1 MDWKPDPGAR
11 LGFVALVLLV
21 ALRFCTARGDTH
33 SLFYNFTV
41 DRHPSPGEPWCVVQ
55 GQIDGN
61 FFLSYDCG
69 GTKIQSTSPLGEEVK
84 TTNTWET
91 QTEPLR
97 NIGDFL
103 KGQLPDIIPEKH
115 TARGP
120 LTLQARMTCQ
130 CEEDGHI
137 SGSWQFG
144 FNGEMCLRFDSENGH
159 WTEVHSGG
167 RRMKEKWEKD
177 RAVTDFFKNVSMGDC
192 QTWLQ
197 DLIVSLEKM
206 LKTSAS
212 PTTVPRTVQPTAP
225 TSNHITK
232 IILGVLTGFIIISI
246 VAWIIHKNRRQCSQE
261 APDRCSVGLRTQSL
275 LGCFCSP
282 AFTLKPRDQTLG
294 IPSLSTSY
302 DDTVAAPSRVSC
314 HI

>member
-1 MDWKPDPGAR
+1 VSDIQHSTWHRLFPLLLPQSCWKH
-11 LGFVALVLLV
+11 
-21 ALRFCTARGDTH
+21 TH

-115 TARGP
+115 TSSP

-192 QTWLQ
+192 QAWLQ
-197 DLIVSLEKM
+197 DFIVNSTKNLENRK
-206 LKTSAS
+206 
-212 PTTVPRTVQPTAP
+212 R
-225 TSNHITK
+225 
-232 IILGVLTGFIIISI
+232 LTDLENKLMVTWG
-246 VAWIIHKNRRQCSQE
+246 K
-261 APDRCSVGLRTQSL
+261 G
-275 LGCFCSP
+275 
-282 AFTLKPRDQTLG
+282 
-294 IPSLSTSY
+294 
-302 DDTVAAPSRVSC
+302 
-314 HI
+314 

>member
-1 MDWKPDPGAR
+1 VSDIQHSTWHRLFPLLLPQSCWKH
-11 LGFVALVLLV
+11 
-21 ALRFCTARGDTH
+21 TH

-115 TARGP
+115 TSSP

-192 QTWLQ
+192 QAWLQ
-197 DLIVSLEKM
+197 DFIVHLFYFWD
-206 LKTSAS
+206 LFL
-212 PTTVPRTVQPTAP
+212 TVPSFQNLLLNVTNS
-225 TSNHITK
+225 TSENCQYH
-232 IILGVLTGFIIISI
+232 LCCQL
-246 VAWIIHKNRRQCSQE
+246 
-261 APDRCSVGLRTQSL
+261 LRT
-275 LGCFCSP
+275 
-282 AFTLKPRDQTLG
+282 
-294 IPSLSTSY
+294 PSSGHCL
-302 DDTVAAPSRVSC
+302 
-314 HI
+314 

>member
-41 DRHPSPGEPWCVVQ
+41 DPHPSPGEPWCVVQ
-55 GQIDGN
+55 GQVDGN

-69 GTKIQSTSPLGEEVK
+69 GTKIQSISPLGEEVK
-84 TTNTWET
+84 TTNAWET
-91 QTEPLR
+91 QTETLR
-97 NIGDFL
+97 DIRDFL

-137 SGSWQFG
+137 SGSWQFIG

-192 QTWLQ
+192 QTCLQ
-197 DLIVSLEKM
+197 DLIVCWEKT

-212 PTTVPRTVQPTAP
+212 PTTVPHTVQPTAP

-232 IILGVLTGFIIISI
+232 IILGVLAGFIIISI
-246 VAWIIHKNRRQCSQE
+246 VVWIIHKNRRWCFPE
-261 APDRCSVGLRTQSL
+261 ATTG
-275 LGCFCSP
+275 
-282 AFTLKPRDQTLG
+282 A
-294 IPSLSTSY
+294 LSAS
-302 DDTVAAPSRVSC
+302 
-314 HI
+314 